1 MNIKLPQ
8 IIISFILCISL
19 CIFSSFYIQKSMQHI
34 YDEIENIENSI
45 DKMKSADIYI
55 RAGKLKT
62 YMHEKEKILEMLVPH
77 EDLHDL
83 GMQIADVVLS
93 LKIDDLDDSRKAIAL
108 VKENALHLIKHE
120 SFSLSN
126 IF

>member
-1 MNIKLPQ
+1 MSIKRSA

-19 CIFSSFYIQKSMQHI
+19 CLFSGFYIQKSMHHI

-45 DKMKSADIYI
+45 GKLKSADIND
-55 RAGKLKT
+55 RAEKLKT

-83 GMQIADVVLS
+83 GIQIADVVLS
-93 LKIDDLDDSRKAIAL
+93 LNIEDLDDSRKAIAL

-120 SFSLSN
+120 SFSISN